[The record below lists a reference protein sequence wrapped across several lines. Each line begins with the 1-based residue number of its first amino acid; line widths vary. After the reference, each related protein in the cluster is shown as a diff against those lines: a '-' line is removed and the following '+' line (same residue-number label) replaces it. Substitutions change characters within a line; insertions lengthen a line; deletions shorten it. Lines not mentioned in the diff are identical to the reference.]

1 MYRHLTR
8 WGSTLKYENDG
19 VLELLQQF
27 KVVIALE
34 PMLTVFFAPNL
45 TSMSWC
51 LSSKI
56 DRLSSIVLETE

>member
-1 MYRHLTR
+1 LIVIAVLVLAIV
-8 WGSTLKYENDG
+8 SLVKY
-19 VLELLQQF
+19 VF
-27 KVVIALE
+27 FSSVIALE
-34 PMLTVFFAPNL
+34 PRLTVFFAPNL